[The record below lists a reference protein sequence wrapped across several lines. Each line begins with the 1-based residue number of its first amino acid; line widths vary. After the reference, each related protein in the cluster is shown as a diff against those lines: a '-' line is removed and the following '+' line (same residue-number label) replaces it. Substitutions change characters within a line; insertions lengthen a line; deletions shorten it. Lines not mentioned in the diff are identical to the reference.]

1 MIPHPLKEY
10 CMSSGQEADVW
21 FEPHVVWE
29 IRGADIQI
37 SPVYTAAKG
46 LADENKVPY

>member
-1 MIPHPLKEY
+1 
-10 CMSSGQEADVW
+10 MSKDQEADVW
-21 FEPHVVWE
+21 FEPFMVWE

-46 LADENKVPY
+46 LADDIKVKTDYFVMLRELG